1 MTVRIPGLSG
11 SIYHLEII
19 SLPKSGIHFM
29 KHSKKYLLKKAN
41 WKFVSN
47 ILQQYFELG
56 HPSHRDMQKI
66 MKSK

>member
-1 MTVRIPGLSG
+1 MTVRTLGLSG

-19 SLPKSGIHFM
+19 SLPKSDTHVM